1 MRDSSFEA
9 SISAAIAAAKQRL
22 RELKKFLSNLGFGE
36 PSDPFVGVREPK
48 KKAPTGGHL
57 AVAVPEPEPE
67 SRVDAV
73 AHR

>member
-1 MRDSSFEA
+1 MDSSFEA
-9 SISAAIAAAKQRL
+9 SISAIIAFTKQRL
-22 RELKKFLSNLGFGE
+22 KELQKFLSELGFGE

-48 KKAPTGGHL
+48 KRGPTGGHL

-67 SRVDAV
+67 TRVDAV